1 MVLNASFNNISVT
14 PWRAVCIGGGNWNTR
29 RKPPISKE
37 FVLQLKLYYIKD
49 EFCRWCTHEYT
60 VLLLIC
66 NKLSF
71 LMPNKHPSLHLQQL
85 ILKHLPLI
93 DWCLTPTLAVFLYRG
108 IYYLIISLIWKVN
121 STNGQTIPP
130 ISTKPIMT
138 SHLLNTEDHNI
149 WNTGPLLGQGQTY
162 GGFKPVNGIKILTLE
177 NFSNGYLD
185 INKP

>member
-1 MVLNASFNNISVT
+1 MVLNASFNNISVI
-14 PWRAVCIGGGNWNTR
+14 PWRAVCGGNWNTR

-71 LMPNKHPSLHLQQL
+71 LMPNKHTSLHLQQL

-138 SHLLNTEDHNI
+138 SHLKSLNTEDHNI
-149 WNTGPLLGQGQTY
+149 RSWKYKSPLGTG
-162 GGFKPVNGIKILTLE
+162 KNIWRV
-177 NFSNGYLD
+177 
-185 INKP
+185 